1 MPGNP
6 SNNGS
11 TEHTKG
17 PTSDEEDPGSLSL
30 LIELMDETNTEWY
43 ISLPT
48 CPLGQCLIGCTG
60 SFLLR

>member
-11 TEHTKG
+11 TEHTQG

-30 LIELMDETNTEWY
+30 LIELMDETNTE
-43 ISLPT
+43 
-48 CPLGQCLIGCTG
+48 
-60 SFLLR
+60 